1 MSKTSRWALGI
12 SVSLL
17 TSVALP
23 AGVVAADE
31 EAPKEKREETVTVYG
46 TSNPIPVFEYPG
58 QVSVVTRDDID
69 LFMPTSPSEMLRD
82 VPGVEFSGGPRRTG
96 EMPAIRGFSSENVLI
111 LVDGARQSFI
121 SAHDGRF
128 FLDPEILKSAEVVR
142 GPSSALYGS
151 GAVGGVMAFETVD
164 AINLLQEGETYG
176 GRVRAGFNS
185 ASDDVFG
192 TLTLFGAKDGWDGLV
207 SLGLRQSG
215 DIKLGS
221 GADLPAD
228 DEIETG
234 LAKLGY
240 QFTDALKGE
249 VSWQKFKNSAFEP
262 NNGQGTL
269 GTGDAV
275 LDRNVDKDI
284 ESEIFRLGLEFNPI
298 SKLLNTHFTAYQSNT
313 NVDEFDATIPRTTIR
328 EIETSGFSLRN
339 ASVFD
344 IGRNQLTF
352 TIGGDYYQDEQK
364 GVDTDTTTGVR
375 GGVPNGK
382 SEFTGL
388 FAQLETEIE
397 KPFGAPGSLIII
409 PGIRYDEFTSS
420 SDLSTS
426 ESSDNKISS
435 RFAIGYGPTD
445 WFRVFANWS
454 EAFRAPSINELYL
467 DGVHFSVPH
476 PILFNPAAGQMV
488 FVSNNFVP
496 NADLKPETS
505 ETVEVGFGVD
515 FHDLFRKED
524 RLQAK
529 ISWYESEVEDLINIG
544 VNFNYD
550 ATCFI
555 GPGYFPCTA
564 GTTYSDNVDSADLS
578 GMEAELVYDA
588 DRLFANV
595 SYSSIEGTD
604 NLTGE
609 DVGVLT
615 PDRWAINLGVKVP
628 EWNAR
633 FGGRIQIATDYT
645 RKTSDGAGGF
655 TVSEQRDGYTVLDL
669 YSSWSPQFAESLR
682 FDFGVDN
689 VFDEDYDRVFEGVS
703 EPGRAYKIA
712 ATWQFGM

>member
-82 VPGVEFSGGPRRTG
+82 IPGVEFSGGPRRTG

-164 AINLLQEGETYG
+164 AIDLLREGETYG

-185 ASDDVFG
+185 ASDDIFG
-192 TLTLFGAKDGWDGLV
+192 TFTLFGAKDGWDGLV

-397 KPFGAPGSLIII
+397 RPFGAPGSLIII
-409 PGIRYDEFTSS
+409 PGIRYDEFSSS

-426 ESSDNKISS
+426 ESSDNKMSS

-445 WFRVFANWS
+445 WLRVFANWS
-454 EAFRAPSINELYL
+454 EAFRAPSIN
-467 DGVHFSVPH
+467 
-476 PILFNPAAGQMV
+476 
-488 FVSNNFVP
+488 
-496 NADLKPETS
+496 
-505 ETVEVGFGVD
+505 
-515 FHDLFRKED
+515 
-524 RLQAK
+524 
-529 ISWYESEVEDLINIG
+529 
-544 VNFNYD
+544 
-550 ATCFI
+550 
-555 GPGYFPCTA
+555 
-564 GTTYSDNVDSADLS
+564 
-578 GMEAELVYDA
+578 
-588 DRLFANV
+588 
-595 SYSSIEGTD
+595 
-604 NLTGE
+604 
-609 DVGVLT
+609 
-615 PDRWAINLGVKVP
+615 
-628 EWNAR
+628 
-633 FGGRIQIATDYT
+633 
-645 RKTSDGAGGF
+645 
-655 TVSEQRDGYTVLDL
+655 
-669 YSSWSPQFAESLR
+669 
-682 FDFGVDN
+682 
-689 VFDEDYDRVFEGVS
+689 
-703 EPGRAYKIA
+703 
-712 ATWQFGM
+712 